1 MSAINRLREIM
12 AALRHPETGCPWDL
26 EQDMR
31 SIVAYTIEEAYEVAD
46 AIEAGERAEI
56 LDELGDLLFQSVFLA
71 RLAEEKGWFDFDDV
85 ADAIAT
91 KLIRRH
97 PHVFAKDDPAD
108 RPDAGAVKVAWEAV
122 KSAERAAKQKRSR
135 ASQLDDIPV
144 ALPALQ
150 RAQKMG
156 SRAARVGFD
165 WAAIDA
171 VFAKLDEELLE
182 LREALTGAAADAV
195 LAEAGDVLLTVVSLC
210 RHAGV
215 SAERALREANSR
227 FALRFRAMER
237 QAAAS
242 GQSLEQLDD
251 AELDRL
257 WIQAKDEV

>member
-1 MSAINRLREIM
+1 RVIPATLRR
-12 AALRHPETGCPWDL
+12 ALRTRH
-26 EQDMR
+26 
-31 SIVAYTIEEAYEVAD
+31 
-46 AIEAGERAEI
+46 
-56 LDELGDLLFQSVFLA
+56 
-71 RLAEEKGWFDFDDV
+71 RLPPN
-85 ADAIAT
+85 
-91 KLIRRH
+91 RN
-97 PHVFAKDDPAD
+97 
-108 RPDAGAVKVAWEAV
+108 
-122 KSAERAAKQKRSR
+122 
-135 ASQLDDIPV
+135 QLDDIPV